1 MRGPQP
7 SSDRYRKID
16 RLAGHVLMKAKNL
29 VISRLSCTEK
39 TKKCKGVTRCCRRL
53 SFVRSLMT
61 QYTTCYTSTRKE

>member
-53 SFVRSLMT
+53 GFVRPLMT
-61 QYTTCYTSTRKE
+61 QYTTCYTTRKE